1 MSKKDT
7 KINIGSSN
15 ENSTLKEMGIN
26 NPSEI
31 SRYSLREEN
40 GEDVLRVYYKRAKGS
55 LLPTSRK
62 YSFGRSQKTI
72 ITDSGR
78 PEYAEDPQ
86 ISDVLQ
92 RVLKELDG
100 IAKDANDRDVVKA
113 TIIDDIDHLDRYIS
127 TRIRQLRAQVEQL

>member
-1 MSKKDT
+1 MSKKDS
-7 KINIGSSN
+7 KINTRSSG
-15 ENSTLKEMGIN
+15 EASILKEMGIN

-40 GEDVLRVYYKRAKGS
+40 GEDVLRIYYKRTRGS

-72 ITDSGR
+72 ITDSGK

-92 RVLKELDG
+92 KVLKELDG
-100 IAKDANDRDVVKA
+100 IARDAQDHQAVKA
-113 TIIDDIDHLDRYIS
+113 AIIDEIDHLDRYVS
-127 TRIRQLRAQVEQL
+127 TRIRDLRARIEQL

>member
-1 MSKKDT
+1 MNKKDSN
-7 KINIGSSN
+7 INSSSSN
-15 ENSTLKEMGIN
+15 GNSTLKKMGIN

-40 GEDVLRVYYKRAKGS
+40 GEDVLRIYYKRAKGS

-127 TRIRQLRAQVEQL
+127 TRIRQLRAQVEKL